1 MKVDSG
7 WSSLLSLWP
16 LYALGLNSMTLSLYP
31 VDWSSFSISLSLS
44 LSRRLS
50 NENTA
55 KKDAFAVWIYIAAGS

>member
-7 WSSLLSLWP
+7 WGSLLSLWH
-16 LYALGLNSMTLSLYP
+16 LYASLGLNFMTLSLP
-31 VDWSSFSISLSLS
+31 CWLIRFLSLALSLS
-44 LSRRLS
+44 HRLS